1 MKIVLKINHLL
12 DKHNEM
18 FGDIELFH
26 ISEDHGECE
35 ICEELQQL
43 GFYLE
48 HGIKDTK
55 DIAEFEA
62 NKEFYIKRKEEK
74 EKKIY
79 PNRKAGTLRKTS
91 VTKEEY
97 LALPS
102 GMQEYKKAEKL
113 NVSLKTLVN
122 KRKKWGLL
130 ARHNPRKRIKK
141 PLVKEEYLALP
152 NSMSE
157 REKAEKLDVC
167 YKTLQRRC
175 KDWGIH
181 PNNRKRAIAKSIT
194 KEEFEALPKELS
206 VAKKAQLLGC
216 TRQTVYN
223 FINKEYK
230 GEELKQM
237 RGESRNDSYFRRL

>member
-1 MKIVLKINHLL
+1 MKIALRINHLL
-12 DKHNEM
+12 DKHNGIY
-18 FGDIELFH
+18 GDIELFH
-26 ISEDHGECE
+26 ISEDHGQCA

-48 HGIKDTK
+48 HGIKDMK

-79 PNRKAGTLRKTS
+79 PNRKPAQRKTP

-97 LALPS
+97 LSLPS
-102 GMQEYKKAEKL
+102 DMKEYEKAEKL
-113 NVSLKTLVN
+113 NVSEKTLIL

-130 ARHNPRKRIKK
+130 AATNPRKRVKK

-152 NSMSE
+152 SDMSE
-157 REKAEKLDVC
+157 REKAENLGVC

-175 KDWGIH
+175 KDWGIY
-181 PNNRKRAIAKSIT
+181 PNRKKAIPKTIT

-206 VAKKAQLLGC
+206 VIKKAQLLGV

-223 FINKEYK
+223 FINKEYQ
-230 GEELKQM
+230 GEEKAKM
-237 RGESRNDSYFRRL
+237 RGESRNDTYFRRL